1 MPFGSFF
8 KKAFTK
14 GAANLAKQCGAGEGV
29 VDMVEDA
36 VEDGFDQVSQE
47 SHDVSHNAAG
57 LGKILLKCI

>member
-14 GAANLAKQCGAGEGV
+14 GAANLAKQCGAGDGV

-36 VEDGFDQVSQE
+36 VEGGFDQVSYE
-47 SHDVSHNAAG
+47 HIMYNVHCTYCS
-57 LGKILLKCI
+57 LR

>member
-36 VEDGFDQVSQE
+36 VEDGFDQVS
-47 SHDVSHNAAG
+47 H
-57 LGKILLKCI
+57 LIKKIHLRTERGCHSFARF

>member
-36 VEDGFDQVSQE
+36 VEGGFDQVSQ
-47 SHDVSHNAAG
+47 VVTYG
-57 LGKILLKCI
+57 IYILIIRRRF